1 MTALVF
7 MLQGIVAW
15 GVITYSIDGN
25 STADE
30 DLSSGITTSM
40 NGEFPWSSISS
51 TLIAIFL
58 SAWTGR
64 DTVLDILACTYIA
77 VPFPAFVEAVGF
89 TLLVLLHA
97 RFYGLVERCLST
109 AVNVA
114 KTRRCVDHAQA
125 THYKARARGL
135 KKQLLLSSLKLQ
147 CNNLQGSNKATQVDF
162 THYIWCAE
170 RQIDGLSARNAQ
182 LETNLACLEVDFDMC
197 HRMHDKL
204 QTHLLC
210 MIRDGETTL
219 GKKDAEIRSLTKDNV
234 TLRSANDAKD
244 REIERLKALLVHS
257 KEGQRTF
264 DSAQNIAD
272 RSTEPPS
279 PSFGR
284 WGSADSASIFPASNS
299 SAAPQTLV
307 GKKAANASA
316 AIIAAAAAG
325 TFAYSKASR
334 RATDKAAT
342 NIIAT
347 STVSE
352 ADRAAAEAMIADA
365 GLEAWGLTMRA
376 ATSAG

>member
-1 MTALVF
+1 
-7 MLQGIVAW
+7 
-15 GVITYSIDGN
+15 
-25 STADE
+25 
-30 DLSSGITTSM
+30 
-40 NGEFPWSSISS
+40 
-51 TLIAIFL
+51 
-58 SAWTGR
+58 
-64 DTVLDILACTYIA
+64 
-77 VPFPAFVEAVGF
+77 
-89 TLLVLLHA
+89 
-97 RFYGLVERCLST
+97 
-109 AVNVA
+109 
-114 KTRRCVDHAQA
+114 
-125 THYKARARGL
+125 
-135 KKQLLLSSLKLQ
+135 
-147 CNNLQGSNKATQVDF
+147 
-162 THYIWCAE
+162 IWCAE

-219 GKKDAEIRSLTKDNV
+219 GKKDAEIRSLTKD
-234 TLRSANDAKD
+234 

-257 KEGQRTF
+257 KEV